1 LATPPTSCKID
12 VLRFV
17 LALRPRPACEFPAG
31 TGLADARRRRNAMWI
46 AMPHL
51 RLLTWNAGGEADGR
65 GAALDATIVQIN
77 LAIVGLPAP
86 ANTPIQAFAIQEAN
100 QAPNGNISVLIA
112 AHVLAGAGTF
122 SQFTAYH
129 ISEHHALQ
137 TNRVGVSKGY
147 IVALKTAGPSAVVP
161 VVPPANMIGANAGAG
176 PLYRIDLWND
186 PGANASYPGAGGPLA
201 AVLRMAQRH
210 MRWPVFI
217 CFTVGGVNV
226 VLVTVHL
233 EMKANWLGAVALPNP
248 WAQGLKE
255 AIQLFFQSSTW
266 YANALGWIGAN
277 GLIVL
282 AGDLNGNAAELS
294 QPGILPTFDGTSD
307 NLSHIL
313 AHSPGAGAGGVSV
326 VNHWA
331 QQQNFPPHHILTAG
345 IGW

>member
-1 LATPPTSCKID
+1 MESCKIE
-12 VLRFV
+12 RPGFG
-17 LALRPRPACEFPAG
+17 LARRSRPAGSVSAG
-31 TGLADARRRRNAMWI
+31 PGFVDSQRHRNAMRI

-77 LAIVGLPAP
+77 LAIGVLPAP
-86 ANTPIQAFAIQEAN
+86 GNTPVQAFAIQEAN
-100 QAPNGNISVLIA
+100 QGPNGNISTLIA
-112 AHVLAGAGTF
+112 GQVLAGAGTF

-137 TNRVGVSKGY
+137 VNRVGVSKGY
-147 IVALKTAGPSAVVP
+147 IVALKTAGAAAVVP
-161 VVPPANMIGANAGAG
+161 VVPPGNMIGANAGPG

-186 PGANASYPGAGGPLA
+186 AGATASYPGAGGPLA
-201 AVLRMAQRH
+201 AALLMAQRH
-210 MRWPVFI
+210 MRWPVFV

-255 AIQLFFQSSTW
+255 ALQLFFQSSTW
-266 YANALGWIGAN
+266 YANALAWIGAN

-294 QPGILPTFDGTSD
+294 QPGILPTFNGEV
-307 NLSHIL
+307 
-313 AHSPGAGAGGVSV
+313 AGFVE
-326 VNHWA
+326 
-331 QQQNFPPHHILTAG
+331 TAFRFR
-345 IGW
+345 